1 MKRKGVTPM
10 GIKHG
15 REYGDILKDLTEAV
29 SQIPDSYIF
38 FEMEPSE
45 WSQLLQEQKDE
56 VWEAL
61 AEDLFYALGTQPM
74 IEVGSAIVTH
84 DVNLHRINLF
94 IGDQEFTSVR
104 LV

>member
-1 MKRKGVTPM
+1 M

-15 REYGDILKDLTEAV
+15 RDYGDILKDLTEAV

-38 FEMEPSE
+38 FEMEPGE
-45 WSQLLQEQKDE
+45 WNEMSSEQKDE
-56 VWEAL
+56 VLEAL

-74 IEVGSAIVTH
+74 IQVGNALVSH
-84 DVNLHRINLF
+84 DANLHIINLF
-94 IGDQEFTSVR
+94 IGEREYISVK